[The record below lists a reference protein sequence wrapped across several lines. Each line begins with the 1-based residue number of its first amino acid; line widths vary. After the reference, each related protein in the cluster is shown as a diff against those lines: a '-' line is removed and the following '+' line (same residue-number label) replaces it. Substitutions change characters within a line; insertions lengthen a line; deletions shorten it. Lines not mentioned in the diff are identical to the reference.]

1 MKNLLTTIYLIL
13 SCFSLVSCS
22 NSPNTTTQAKSTNT
36 IEQSQPETSPEAVTA
51 NPDKT
56 ETNIETES
64 ASSNLSNTTK
74 KNPKP
79 TKKFPKQPQ
88 IGTVKELVNGD
99 LLCYVTLVDKK
110 GIENQV
116 GASFDICAEEGKF
129 LNKQV
134 RAVYTIESVNDCQSA
149 EPCGKTRQESIITK
163 MEVLEDKKSSKSE
176 NTKSANFNV
185 ENEVVTGEVT
195 TEKTSSAS
203 SQTQTIS
210 NGEWTI
216 TTGNHDSWTGIN
228 NTGNISYKGCDIKG
242 KCIELTGGKISCR
255 DGQCVTGW
263 TNGDYIYILEQP
275 ITEDGNAESTLIV
288 KKGDT
293 EILKA
298 TGLKA
303 GNR

>member
-1 MKNLLTTIYLIL
+1 MKKLISKLSLIL
-13 SCFSLVSCS
+13 SCISFVSCT
-22 NSPNTTTQAKSTNT
+22 NSPTNT
-36 IEQSQPETSPEAVTA
+36 AAQSQPETSTKSVRETQT
-51 NPDKT
+51 NT
-56 ETNIETES
+56 ETETPVETKS
-64 ASSNLSNTTK
+64 PSPSISNTTI

-79 TKKFPKQPQ
+79 IRKLPKQPQ

-163 MEVLEDKKSSKSE
+163 MEVLDEKTSSEPK
-176 NTKSANFNV
+176 NVTSASMILG
-185 ENEVVTGEVT
+185 NEIISGEVT
-195 TEKTSSAS
+195 TEKSPSAS
-203 SQTQTIS
+203 NQTQTIS

-216 TTGNHDSWTGIN
+216 TTGNHDSWTGVN

-275 ITEDGNAESTLIV
+275 ITEDGNAESILIV